1 MRFDTRTSQHPRL
14 ASTRHFKRR
23 STPILAR
30 LIHGKHKPH
39 HSLFTTSLIRQ
50 LHITSIFSRP
60 GVEGI
65 HIGIRL
71 VYILTYDVAPLLRT
85 KLINKCMHAIKPIS
99 SQEEEKEC
107 LPTLLAILPTCQ
119 HNQNRTN
126 KHKKHLLKPYPSSVA
141 LERERRTKA
150 RKFVCLSTP
159 ESPSCVHPLA
169 KIPSS
174 KARACNQSSFQ
185 EAKN

>member
-1 MRFDTRTSQHPRL
+1 MRFGTRTSQHPRL
-14 ASTRHFKRR
+14 ATTRHFKRR

-85 KLINKCMHAIKPIS
+85 KLINKCMHAIKPNN
-99 SQEEEKEC
+99 SQEEEEEC